1 MTQADLVAMDLRS
14 FGPANAGCVFELQ
27 ALLDLVPLGRLVLL
41 VDRTT
46 DRPFLERT
54 LRERWQELA
63 VGSPNATDPAPRL
76 LLLDAGDVPAAVRR
90 LEGLA
95 APAMPGA
102 VAVTLQEPALA

>member
-27 ALLDLVPLGRLVLL
+27 ALLDLVPLRRLVLL

-54 LRERWQELA
+54 LRGRWQELA
-63 VGSPNATDPAPRL
+63 VSAPNATDLAPRL
-76 LLLDAGDVPAAVRR
+76 LLLDAGDLTAVVRR
-90 LEGLA
+90 LDGLA
-95 APAMPGA
+95 APATPGTA
-102 VAVTLQEPALA
+102 ALGEPALA